1 MLPYLESLWAAG
13 DRALAAEVVAATADR
28 IYKSMDRSTE
38 TLRSGTDTYGGLGWP
53 GVSCEIWGCR
63 GAFGGEGYGW
73 GAVMPAHIIRTLM
86 GFRETEIQG
95 QVLICPNLPPSLGSE
110 GKQYGIQGLNYG
122 ATRLSLS
129 YTLLSQERLLVD
141 VECSGGIQVRS
152 VYGLSLIHI

>member
-1 MLPYLESLWAAG
+1 
-13 DRALAAEVVAATADR
+13 
-28 IYKSMDRSTE
+28 
-38 TLRSGTDTYGGLGWP
+38 
-53 GVSCEIWGCR
+53 
-63 GAFGGEGYGW
+63 
-73 GAVMPAHIIRTLM
+73 MPAHIIRTLM

-152 VYGLSLIHI
+152 VYGEGGNALEVKRSPAHWQFEATNQSSYTVQLS